1 MPIQDDTYCRR
12 MVKRVNNAIHNPASN
27 AASVWEA
34 IKELK
39 QCGIVVYLSDY
50 DDWICE
56 AIHVGSEK
64 KLLAL
69 FKHRPRL
76 ITCTVLETLIT
87 YSPHNIPRYMASRM
101 FNPNQKCAVTGSY
114 TIDGIIGHTMERH
127 ASQSERDAAALF
139 FKQPRAVP
147 VLLRF
152 IENKWF
158 TKEQRIRYVNSNPV
172 LIKRRQQRKILMRF
186 WLLTTKSVLV
196 NWRENLYIPGTGAL
210 YKKALNSFNS
220 T

>member
-1 MPIQDDTYCRR
+1 MPLQDDTYCRR
-12 MVKRVNNAIHNPASN
+12 MVKRVINAIHNPVSN
-27 AASVWEA
+27 ASAVRDA

-39 QCGIVVYLSDY
+39 QCGIIVYLSDY

-56 AIHVGSEK
+56 AIAVGNER

-69 FKHRPRL
+69 FKHKPR
-76 ITCTVLETLIT
+76 TATDSVLATLIA
-87 YSPHNIPRYMASRM
+87 YSPHSIPRYMASRM
-101 FNPNQKCAVTGSY
+101 FNPNQKCDVTSSY
-114 TIDGIIGHTMERH
+114 TIDSIIADAMDRYATKG
-127 ASQSERDAAALF
+127 ERDAVALF

-152 IENKWF
+152 IEKKWL
-158 TKEQRIRYVNSNPV
+158 TKEQRTLYVNSNPV
-172 LIKRRQQRKILMRF
+172 LVKRRQQRKILLRF

-196 NWRENLYIPGTGAL
+196 NWRESLYIPGTGAL
-210 YKKALNSFNS
+210 YKKALDSFYS